1 MKLNPIRVVA
11 GVAALGVTAAASLA
25 IAAPASSVEA
35 KTGIGKGRALV
46 YVEAPTATVTKTGK
60 NSYRMVLPPGSTG
73 QWMGERTDA
82 EGNTRTRVGDLT
94 AKKLSKKWTSFR
106 YGDAAVPA
114 TLAWMGSDAMA
125 SALVRLSR
133 PKVTDS
139 GVRFDFTSKS
149 RIPST
154 LEDVS
159 INVQRAPGKSQARS
173 TDAYNFQVSGD
184 LWIGANVVNSTKIN
198 TRVYNSSNNNTCWTG
213 DGAKTISDDMSKIQS
228 VTANTCANV
237 QYSNSQP
244 GSSSYPD
251 YGVSV
256 QWPAP
261 ATRGQ
266 PETKGTLTYLLF
278 VTPPDQA
285 QFKLNHQ
292 IISWS

>member
-1 MKLNPIRVVA
+1 MSTSTRRILAATAAVA
-11 GVAALGVTAAASLA
+11 VTASALVMVGQ
-25 IAAPASSVEA
+25 PAQSREGE
-35 KTGIGKGRALV
+35 TGIGKGRALV

-73 QWMGERTDA
+73 QWMGERTDV

-159 INVQRAPGKSQARS
+159 INLQRAPGKSQARS

-198 TRVYNSSNNNTCWTG
+198 TRVYNDSNNNTCWTG

-261 ATRGQ
+261 ANKGQ
-266 PETKGTLTYLLF
+266 PATPGTLTYLLF
-278 VTPPDQA
+278 VTPPDEA
-285 QFKLNHQ
+285 QFKFNHQ
-292 IISWS
+292 IMSWS